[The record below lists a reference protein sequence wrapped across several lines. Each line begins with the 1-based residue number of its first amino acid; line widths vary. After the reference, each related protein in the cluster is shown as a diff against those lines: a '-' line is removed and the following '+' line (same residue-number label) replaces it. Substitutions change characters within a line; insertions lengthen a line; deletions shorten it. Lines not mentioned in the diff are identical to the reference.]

1 MVCWPWTIALAH
13 AGVQIQVQQWRIPAH
28 PRKNVIPIPTRSWKI
43 AYLLIKQLPTA
54 DVPICIIIVI
64 KHSTF
69 CMRKKWTVN
78 AFCWCRCATKVKCSY
93 IPAEIPW
100 NIFPSLRESHNIC
113 FHSRGNPATPA
124 SISAGNPLVPRD
136 SHGPHH
142 HVA

>member
-69 CMRKKWTVN
+69 CM
-78 AFCWCRCATKVKCSY
+78 
-93 IPAEIPW
+93 
-100 NIFPSLRESHNIC
+100 
-113 FHSRGNPATPA
+113 
-124 SISAGNPLVPRD
+124 
-136 SHGPHH
+136 
-142 HVA
+142 